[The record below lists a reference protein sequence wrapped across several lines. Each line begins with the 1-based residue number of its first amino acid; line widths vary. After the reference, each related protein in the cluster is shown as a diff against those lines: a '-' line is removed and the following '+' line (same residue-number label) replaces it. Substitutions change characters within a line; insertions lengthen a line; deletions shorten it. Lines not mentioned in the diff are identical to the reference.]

1 MDTSKNGILTLKD
14 IDEDGRYY
22 FVRKAM
28 DAGGIVRLKNGVYA
42 TEDGLANTMVDV
54 ERIVPGGV
62 LCLYSAWEHYDL
74 TTQIPGSIYV
84 AVEKHRKVVVP
95 VFPPI
100 TLCYWERKYYEMGVM
115 EADVAGH
122 KLRIYDIERSVCDVV
137 RFRNKVGM
145 DVMTEVLRAYL
156 SRKDRNIARLMEYAG
171 KMRIGTIMAQY
182 LNVMV

>member
-1 MDTSKNGILTLKD
+1 MDTSTKGILTPKE
-14 IDEDGRYY
+14 IDAEGRYY

-28 DAGGIVRLKNGVYA
+28 DAGNVVRLKNGVYA

-62 LCLYSAWEHYDL
+62 LCLYSAWEHYGL
-74 TTQIPGSIYV
+74 TTQVPGSIYV

-95 VFPPI
+95 EFPPI
-100 TLCYWERKYYEMGVM
+100 MLCYWEQKYYEMGVV

-137 RFRNKVGM
+137 RFRNKVGI
-145 DVMTEVLRAYL
+145 DELT
-156 SRKDRNIARLMEYAG
+156 
-171 KMRIGTIMAQY
+171 
-182 LNVMV
+182 